1 MAVRI
6 PNTLGLEACT
16 DNWFEYADAEQLE
29 ACLAKA
35 PKPWLPVGAGSNLLF
50 SKPAVEGSVFRCT
63 DTSWEASRGN
73 GYVRV
78 RVGAGMR
85 WDDFVALCV
94 ENGWYGAENLSLI
107 PGDVG
112 AAAVQNIG
120 AYGAEVGNLVSS
132 VEVYDTVAGHP
143 RVFFPDECEYGYRS
157 SVFKKSGKRYFVLK
171 VVFNLSL
178 VPSFSLEYGNL
189 AARIEGEPTLRK
201 VREAVIATRQS
212 KLPDPEVIGSAGSFF
227 MNPVVS
233 KKTFTAL
240 QKRYPDMPHYPTGTG
255 RGVKLSAGWLI
266 DRSGCK
272 GMTVGDAAVYEK
284 HALILVN
291 RGHACAADI
300 IRLADN
306 IIKKVEETFG
316 VTLKPE
322 VETV

>member
-1 MAVRI
+1 MKI
-6 PNTLGLEACT
+6 PNTLGLEART
-16 DNWFEYADAEQLE
+16 DNWFEYDGEEQLA

-50 SKPAVEGSVFRCT
+50 SKPDVEGSVFHCT

-85 WDDFVALCV
+85 WDDFVKLCV
-94 ENGWYGAENLSLI
+94 DNEWYGAENLSLI

-120 AYGAEVGNLVSS
+120 AYGAEAGSLVSS
-132 VEVYDTVAGHP
+132 VEVYDTVDGHS
-143 RVFFPDECEYGYRS
+143 RVFFPDECEYGYRTS
-157 SVFKKSGKRYFVLK
+157 IFKNSGKRYFVLK
-171 VVFNLSL
+171 VVFKLSL

-189 AARIEGEPTLRK
+189 ASRIEGEPTLRK
-201 VREAVIATRQS
+201 VRDAVIATRQS

-233 KKTFTAL
+233 NGTFETL
-240 QKRYPDMPHYPTGTG
+240 QLLYPDIPHYPAPG
-255 RGVKLSAGWLI
+255 GVKLSAGWLI
-266 DRSGCK
+266 DNSGCK
-272 GMTVGDAAVYEK
+272 GLSVGDAAVYEK

-291 RGHACAADI
+291 RGHASAEDI
-300 IRLADN
+300 LELAGQ
-306 IIKKVEETFG
+306 ITAQVESVFG
-316 VTLKPE
+316 VLLRKE

>member
-1 MAVRI
+1 MKI
-6 PNTLGLEACT
+6 PNTLGLEART
-16 DNWFEYADAEQLE
+16 DNWFEYDGEEQLA

-50 SKPAVEGSVFRCT
+50 SKPDVEGSVFHCT

-85 WDDFVALCV
+85 WDDFVKLCV
-94 ENGWYGAENLSLI
+94 DNEWYGAENLSLI

-120 AYGAEVGNLVSS
+120 AYGAEAGSLVSS
-132 VEVYDTVAGHP
+132 VEVYDTVDGHS
-143 RVFFPDECEYGYRS
+143 RVFFPDECEYGYRTS
-157 SVFKKSGKRYFVLK
+157 IFKHSGKRYFVLK
-171 VVFNLSL
+171 VVFKLSL

-189 AARIEGEPTLRK
+189 ASKIEGEPTLRK
-201 VREAVIATRQS
+201 VRDAVIATRQS

-233 KKTFTAL
+233 NGTFETL
-240 QKRYPDMPHYPTGTG
+240 QLLYPDIPHYPAPG
-255 RGVKLSAGWLI
+255 GVKLSAGWLI
-266 DRSGCK
+266 DNSGCK
-272 GMTVGDAAVYEK
+272 GLSVGDAAVYEK

-291 RGHACAADI
+291 RGHASAEDI
-300 IRLADN
+300 LELAGQ
-306 IIKKVEETFG
+306 ITAQVESVFG
-316 VTLKPE
+316 VLLRKE

>member
-1 MAVRI
+1 MNI
-6 PNTLGLEACT
+6 PNTLGLEARI
-16 DNWFEYADAEQLE
+16 DNWFEYADGEQLA

-50 SKPAVEGSVFRCT
+50 SKPEVEGSVFHCS

-78 RVGAGMR
+78 RVGAGMC
-85 WDDFVALCV
+85 WDDFVKLCV
-94 ENGWYGAENLSLI
+94 DNEWYGAENLSLI

-120 AYGAEVGNLVSS
+120 AYGAEAGNLVSS
-132 VEVYDTVAGHP
+132 VEVYDTVDGHS
-143 RVFFPDECEYGYRS
+143 RVFFPDECEYGYRTS
-157 SVFKKSGKRYFVLK
+157 IFKKSGKRYFVLK
-171 VVFNLSL
+171 VVFRLSL
-178 VPSFSLEYGNL
+178 IPSFSLEYGNL
-189 AARIEGEPTLRK
+189 ASRIEGEPTLQK
-201 VREAVIATRQS
+201 VRDAVIATRQS

-233 KKTFTAL
+233 NETFETL
-240 QKRYPDMPHYPTGTG
+240 QLLYPDIPHYLAPG
-255 RGVKLSAGWLI
+255 GVKLSAGWLI

-272 GMTVGDAAVYEK
+272 GMSVGDAAVYEK

-291 RGHACAADI
+291 RGHASAEDI
-300 IRLADN
+300 LELAGQ
-306 IIKKVEETFG
+306 ITSQVETVFG
-316 VTLKPE
+316 ILLRKE